1 MMSIEGHSNMHEH
14 RILLAEEDSE
24 HSRQIQEYLQR
35 LHYSVEVYASGLS
48 ALQRLQESDPPEMA
62 LLSSSMTQMTGLE
75 IGLEIRRRSRRRQL
89 WLMLMSANPK
99 PDEVIMAT
107 NAGIDEFLVKPVDFQ
122 DLRMRIRTGERVQH
136 LYAELSDSAMAMEF
150 HCTHD
155 PLTGTWR
162 REAILDLIFKETD
175 RVQRLQTMVSIILL
189 DVDAFT
195 DLNLKYNANSGDMLL
210 KLLANRL
217 RRQLRS
223 YDALGRYA
231 DDEFVI
237 VLPGCTLSEAVAKAE
252 RIRLAVANRPF
263 MVEGNEISM
272 TACLSVTVSLGRSPL
287 IVLREAERALSLAK
301 QQGHNSIYVAGE
313 TPSIEPVQPA
323 LRRFTTKV
331 D

>member
-1 MMSIEGHSNMHEH
+1 MHEH
-14 RILLAEEDSE
+14 RILLAEEDLE
-24 HSRQIQEYLQR
+24 HSRRLQEYLHL
-35 LHYSVEVYASGLS
+35 LHYSVEVHHSGLT
-48 ALQRLQESDPPEMA
+48 ALQRLQEPDTPEMA
-62 LLSSSMTQMTGLE
+62 LLSASMTQMTGLE

-89 WLMLMSANPK
+89 WLMLMSGSPN

-107 NAGIDEFLVKPVDFQ
+107 NAGIDEFLAKPVDFQ
-122 DLRMRIRTGERVQH
+122 DLRMRIRTGERVQN

-155 PLTGTWR
+155 PLTGAWR

-175 RVQRLQTMVSIILL
+175 RVQRQQTPVSIVLL
-189 DVDAFT
+189 DVDDFT
-195 DLNLKYNANSGDMLL
+195 NLNMKYNSNVADRLL

-231 DDEFVI
+231 DDEFAI
-237 VLPGCTLSEAVAKAE
+237 MLPGCTASEAAAKAE
-252 RIRLAVANRPF
+252 KIRLAVANRPF

-272 TACLSVTVSLGRSPL
+272 TACLSVAVSLGRSPL

-301 QQGHNSIYVAGE
+301 QQGHNSVRVAGE
-313 TPSIEPVQPA
+313 SKSIEPVPPA
-323 LRRFTTKV
+323 LRRFTGPI